1 MSRFDRHSSRASL
14 SATEPKSRALLIS
27 DSTEAAAIDPQKAQV
42 MLEEAKAVLA
52 ELQAGLQVVEA
63 KLEEERRTDAIKGVR
78 GVSSLEEAIRSTQD
92 LISVLERGLAPKV

>member
-1 MSRFDRHSSRASL
+1 
-14 SATEPKSRALLIS
+14 
-27 DSTEAAAIDPQKAQV
+27 